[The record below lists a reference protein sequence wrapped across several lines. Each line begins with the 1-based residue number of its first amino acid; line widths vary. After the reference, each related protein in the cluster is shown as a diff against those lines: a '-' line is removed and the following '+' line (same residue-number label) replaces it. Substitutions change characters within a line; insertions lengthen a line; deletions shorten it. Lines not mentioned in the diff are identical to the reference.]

1 MIDLDIVFVVLTFG
15 CILFVLQT
23 LLDYN
28 KRASAMRP
36 QLNDVLR
43 IKEHHKGELEKVQ
56 RLMDDSEKE
65 ASRYQDE
72 ITGLDGKHD
81 ELELKAA
88 ELRKKLEELDDGL
101 KL

>member
-36 QLNDVLR
+36 QLNEVLR
-43 IKEHHKGELEKVQ
+43 IKERHKEELEKVQ
-56 RLMDDSEKE
+56 RLMDESEKE
-65 ASRYQDE
+65 AS
-72 ITGLDGKHD
+72 KS
-81 ELELKAA
+81 
-88 ELRKKLEELDDGL
+88 LDDHGTGHETRRTGAQGRRAA
-101 KL
+101 KKTSRTG